1 MNLGNAS
8 AKASQRRVFSE
19 CIHFAAIL
27 SRMSAIKGRAR
38 RPENTP
44 TVLFQARVNSAIR
57 EEVNAAATASGVSS
71 GMYLEALLL
80 MTLEAEG
87 QLPVLDLFRPR
98 QEELP
103 IPAA

>member
-1 MNLGNAS
+1 MLND
-8 AKASQRRVFSE
+8 
-19 CIHFAAIL
+19 
-27 SRMSAIKGRAR
+27 MSAIKGRAR

-71 GMYLEALLL
+71 GMYLEALLR

-87 QLPVLDLFRPR
+87 QLPVLDLFPLR
-98 QEELP
+98 QEELH